1 MDRSLHGIGLTYAEL
16 SARTGDMAA
25 FGGVREVELSNGV
38 ERGIRSL
45 EFRTGTGLAF
55 EVLVDRAMDIGPADH
70 SGRQVGWRSPT
81 GFRHPGLHEQSG
93 DDGMSWLRS
102 FSGLCV
108 TAGLDHT
115 LFKAEVDAS
124 NYAYP
129 HRQTIR
135 HGLHG
140 RVGNLPAAL
149 QGYGETWTDDGC
161 TLWAEGEVRQASV
174 FGENLRLR
182 RRVESSLGSNEIVVL
197 DEVVNAGYDVTP
209 HMYLYHI
216 NVGWPI
222 VDAGTRFVASIGGT
236 SWMSDSA
243 ANPVNAYH
251 TMTDPI
257 PGYVE
262 QVYEL
267 DLSKGSDGRHRV
279 ALINDR
285 LGFGLMVD
293 WDAEA
298 MPYFFEWVNLRSG
311 SYAVGLEPST
321 HHVEGNQ
328 AARDDGSMIW
338 LGPGESRSYSLR
350 YTVLTNAEECQE
362 AERSIRAAGGQ
373 PATDV
378 P

>member
-1 MDRSLHGIGLTYAEL
+1 MDRSLHGVDLTYAEL

-38 ERGIRSL
+38 ERGIRTL

-93 DDGMSWLRS
+93 DDGMGWLRS

-124 NYAYP
+124 NYRYP

-140 RVGNLPAAL
+140 RVGNIPASL
-149 QGYGETWTDDGC
+149 MGYGEIWTDEGC
-161 TLWAEGEVRQASV
+161 TLWAEGEVRQTSV

-222 VDAGTRFVASIGGT
+222 VDAGTRFVAAIGGT

-243 ANPVNAYH
+243 ASPVNAYH
-251 TMTDPI
+251 TMTDPV

-267 DLSKGSDGRHRV
+267 DLLPGSDGRHRV

-293 WDAEA
+293 WDATA
-298 MPYFFEWVNLRSG
+298 MPHFFEWVNLRSG

-328 AARDDGSMIW
+328 AARDNGSMIW

-350 YTVLTNAEECQE
+350 YTVLTNAAECEQ
-362 AERSIRAAGGQ
+362 AEQSIRKSGGQ